1 MKKPSVLALCLA
13 ALMLC
18 ACTSNLPREGMIGSV
33 PPGTSFSET
42 APSAEV
48 GGGSGPSNPS
58 SVPKEDPS
66 EASTGPTQEGTAP
79 SQEETEPTQDES
91 GAAQNPTVAP
101 EPTEAP
107 LLTGL
112 WAGDFTVRDLME
124 QWPASEES
132 VRLMD
137 GAGVPLDDRLEGIT
151 LLLDEKGNA
160 IQSAD
165 AERLGKSLQGFMEGW
180 AEYTATEEGFALMMK
195 NLGCKDEAAFR
206 KATGMGQEELVHWL
220 RELAASCGNGT
231 LLTLEVRGLVRAG
244 FLPDC
249 LQTDTAQRR
258 FWVEGTYVQD
268 GRNVTITGEGFR
280 RVCAYGFSQDGKAL
294 FLDTELGGNPM
305 TLRLVRT

>member
-1 MKKPSVLALCLA
+1 MKKAPVLALCLA

-18 ACTSNLPREGMIGSV
+18 ACTSNQPREGMIGSV

-42 APSAEV
+42 ASSAEV
-48 GGGSGPSNPS
+48 GESSAPTGPSS
-58 SVPKEDPS
+58 APKEDPT
-66 EASTGPTQEGTAP
+66 EASTGP
-79 SQEETEPTQDES
+79 SQGETEPTQLES
-91 GAAQNPTVAP
+91 GVPQNPTEAP
-101 EPTEAP
+101 EPTEEP

-112 WAGDFTVRDLME
+112 WAGDFTVRDLMT
-124 QWPASEES
+124 QWPASAES

-151 LLLDEKGNA
+151 LLLDQEGNA

-220 RELAASCGNGT
+220 RELVASCGNGT
-231 LLTLEVRGLVRAG
+231 LLTMEVRGLVRAG
-244 FLPDC
+244 VLPGC
-249 LQTDTAQRR
+249 LQTNTAQRR
-258 FWVEGTYVQD
+258 FWVEGTYVRE
-268 GRNVTITGEGFR
+268 GRNLTITGEGFR

-294 FLDTELGGNPM
+294 FLDAELAGNPM
-305 TLRLVRT
+305 TLRLIRKS